1 MGPSPATSMARPSTV
16 PTAEP
21 VSIPPFMAEAITS
34 SSASTLPMATVSN
47 STTREKAISA
57 QEAMIIRDTVCR
69 SSAASEFFSP
79 PLSAS
84 RKKKLP
90 PKASVTSSISSA
102 AAGTAPAR
110 TEKPPRKPVMPI
122 TSPAAVGINQG
133 LLLAG
138 SSWKTKATVY
148 TSTEAA
154 M

>member
-1 MGPSPATSMARPSTV
+1 
-16 PTAEP
+16 
-21 VSIPPFMAEAITS
+21 
-34 SSASTLPMATVSN
+34 
-47 STTREKAISA
+47 
-57 QEAMIIRDTVCR
+57 MIIRDTACR
-69 SSAASEFFSP
+69 SSALSEVFSP

-90 PKASVTSSISSA
+90 PKASVTSSSSSA
-102 AAGTAPAR
+102 ASGTVPCPA
-110 TEKPPRKPVMPI
+110 EKPPRKPVTPI
-122 TSPAAVGINQG
+122 TSPAAVGMNQG